1 MTFPLVVGVDGSQAS
16 LEAVDWA
23 AGEAV
28 RRRRVHATAGEREV
42 SEVIGAA
49 SQGARRGA
57 LQALRRPSVQVL
69 DEALREAAER
79 HRDVP
84 VNSEVVEGAVRRA
97 LLDAAADTDLLV
109 VGARWRH
116 GHVGLQLDLVNHV
129 VLHHAPCPI
138 AVVPRT

>member
-1 MTFPLVVGVDGSQAS
+1 M
-16 LEAVDWA
+16 
-23 AGEAV
+23 
-28 RRRRVHATAGEREV
+28 
-42 SEVIGAA
+42 
-49 SQGARRGA
+49 
-57 LQALRRPSVQVL
+57 QVL

-84 VNSEVVEGAVRRA
+84 VNREVVEGAARRA

-138 AVVPRT
+138 AIVPRT